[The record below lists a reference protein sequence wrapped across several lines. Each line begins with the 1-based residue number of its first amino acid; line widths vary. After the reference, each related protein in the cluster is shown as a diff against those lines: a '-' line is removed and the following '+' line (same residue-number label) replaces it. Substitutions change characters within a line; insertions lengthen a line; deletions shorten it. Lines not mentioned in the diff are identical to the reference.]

1 MTDQY
6 VLFLIDYITT
16 RARMAANGDAQ
27 VEKNIVADV
36 VKTLKP
42 GGYKS
47 DNDVVKDAKATVDA
61 YLFSDMTAREQL
73 DDYLT
78 EIYGLLPD

>member
-1 MTDQY
+1 MTNQS

-16 RARMAANGDAQ
+16 RARIAAKGDPVA
-27 VEKNIVADV
+27 EKNIVAEI

-42 GGYKS
+42 GGYRS
-47 DNDVVKDAKATVDA
+47 DNPVVKDAKATVDA
-61 YLFSDMTAREQL
+61 YLFSDITARDQL